1 MASPRRRRSPID
13 ARRRRAMCGNPTRRR
28 RRSRPRRPG
37 TEAPKRAPSTFFW
50 RAPFK
55 NLSGRPTS
63 SASLRR
69 VSLPSLSV
77 RGDRGSTN
85 SVGQLSL
92 LRYAPTGT
100 PARRQRAR
108 RAAKS
113 SSSEKKPNPPGT
125 RAATPRLVH
134 HARHG
139 HARPA
144 PPDGRLPRRGP
155 PGAPHLGFRPRERGP
170 GPAEGR
176 RAPKSYG
183 GRDSSRPRRAPRGR
197 HPTRLADERRRLF
210 RFGLVG

>member
-1 MASPRRRRSPID
+1 MCNVDGVRAPRRHRRTPID

-28 RRSRPRRPG
+28 RRSRPPAPARLARR
-37 TEAPKRAPSTFFW
+37 ARLRLFFW

-55 NLSGRPTS
+55 NLPGRPTS

-92 LRYAPTGT
+92 LRYAPAGT

-113 SSSEKKPNPPGT
+113 SQ
-125 RAATPRLVH
+125 
-134 HARHG
+134 
-139 HARPA
+139 
-144 PPDGRLPRRGP
+144 PRRSQTHPARAQRP
-155 PGAPHLGFRPRERGP
+155 PLGEPRETWPRTCCEGP
-170 GPAEGR
+170 RPCIGSRTSRSCRSWR
-176 RAPKSYG
+176 RATRTRTWPSYDRM
-183 GRDSSRPRRAPRGR
+183 RDYELLRTKFIG
-197 HPTRLADERRRLF
+197 H
-210 RFGLVG
+210 

>member
-1 MASPRRRRSPID
+1 MCRWARVDGVRVASPRHRRTPID

-92 LRYAPTGT
+92 RYAPAGT
-100 PARRQRAR
+100 PSRRPQGAR

-113 SSSEKKPNPPGT
+113 SSSEKKTNPPGT
-125 RAATPRLVH
+125 RAATPAWLTSSTWPRTCCE
-134 HARHG
+134 G
-139 HARPA
+139 
-144 PPDGRLPRRGP
+144 PRRSTGSLISRSCP
-155 PGAPHLGFRPRERGP
+155 FSRAATRTRTWPSYEATRGS
-170 GPAEGR
+170 ELLR
-176 RAPKSYG
+176 
-183 GRDSSRPRRAPRGR
+183 
-197 HPTRLADERRRLF
+197 TRFIEH
-210 RFGLVG
+210 